1 MHYIDLLG
9 LEQVKIFEIGKIF
22 REGNEA
28 DSLVI
33 GIKNH
38 AGFKGKME
46 DEEVENISNLLS
58 GELGV
63 KIESEFSKDGILEIN
78 FDKMIENLPMPESYK
93 DIKIEKYDIKRLK
106 YKRISLYPFV
116 LRDIAIFV
124 PEGVIEKDVAL
135 IVEREAGEL
144 LVNKRLFD
152 VFVKKLPDG
161 TPKTSFAFR
170 LVFQSQEKTLSDEEV
185 NKIMGKIS
193 NSLNGHNGWQVR

>member
-1 MHYIDLLG
+1 M
-9 LEQVKIFEIGKIF
+9 
-22 REGNEA
+22 
-28 DSLVI
+28 
-33 GIKNH
+33 
-38 AGFKGKME
+38 
-46 DEEVENISNLLS
+46 
-58 GELGV
+58 

-193 NSLNGHNGWQVR
+193 KSLNSNDGWQVR